1 MNNEKR
7 PSITS
12 EKALFNQDFKFR
24 RNNDKALTNIS
35 SGREIWYF
43 KNEILKD
50 MKNLEKSLTDKFA
63 GTKLG
68 IKEEIDNLNEGIN
81 SLNIKLKELSTKIA
95 EDKSIQEKIKNLEN
109 VKAKILD
116 NILVNDVR
124 VNTLDREIHDSISH
138 MNTTLKETVIYAG
151 VIGPSCKYKTFHD
164 FIDHVIN
171 ELNILTTFKEKNML
185 DITSFKKKIET
196 NVQGFKMQLD
206 SFGRSSTQFTNDSF
220 NRMDKTMNE
229 LFHKCKDEIDEIK
242 SKYDEKFRQTE
253 EKIDIME
260 IKIIKEIDDIKEK
273 ISTIEN
279 NFNSHMK
286 HYFNLKENF
295 NKLNENVLKK
305 SFSRNSV
312 IHNFEGSNTN
322 INFNKNKIKKRR
334 SLLMDNKNEE
344 IKNNNTHDNSKNE
357 NKLKDLYF
365 LDNNNKNDDSV
376 KNNLNKVK
384 NDEFSKKS
392 NDNSDLSN
400 LNQNLKINEESSNP
414 LKLVNLYKLTK
425 KVQKKEIDLKNSFDF
440 NKRSSLLS
448 RLDIEEKKQKS
459 FSPKRKSIKIKNI
472 KNTFNISHL
481 NHSVESNNSKI
492 SLQTNDINLN
502 NLEKIKP
509 INILNKSLHKTDK
522 IDKADKIDK
531 TKKPSINQNLKTPR
545 IDKNIFNK
553 NIHIFKEKFK
563 PWSHNKAK
571 RNIKRQ
577 NSLNGI
583 NNLNIE
589 NNNKIRNILNERYNM
604 NYQKTSKPSLT
615 KFKDIILTMEGT
627 KKMIYETKDFKKGK
641 NLYHIETI
649 SDKNTKKS
657 YLRERLESCRSY
669 LMIKNYKNN
678 LNSYFTLGKDEP
690 FNLKKYKNQ
699 RALLLNKSE
708 SSKVYLKNKNS
719 LDYEYK
725 MGNMNNLSPS
735 FNVTKYIPPK
745 KNQTKNKTF
754 EEKSLQT

>member
-68 IKEEIDNLNEGIN
+68 IKEEINNLNEGIN

-95 EDKSIQEKIKNLEN
+95 EDNSIQEKIKNLEN

-242 SKYDEKFRQTE
+242 SKYNEKFRQTE

-365 LDNNNKNDDSV
+365 LDNNKNDDSV
-376 KNNLNKVK
+376 KNNLIKVK

-448 RLDIEEKKQKS
+448 RLDIEEKKQK
-459 FSPKRKSIKIKNI
+459 
-472 KNTFNISHL
+472 
-481 NHSVESNNSKI
+481 
-492 SLQTNDINLN
+492 
-502 NLEKIKP
+502 
-509 INILNKSLHKTDK
+509 
-522 IDKADKIDK
+522 
-531 TKKPSINQNLKTPR
+531 
-545 IDKNIFNK
+545 
-553 NIHIFKEKFK
+553 
-563 PWSHNKAK
+563 
-571 RNIKRQ
+571 
-577 NSLNGI
+577 
-583 NNLNIE
+583 
-589 NNNKIRNILNERYNM
+589 
-604 NYQKTSKPSLT
+604 
-615 KFKDIILTMEGT
+615 
-627 KKMIYETKDFKKGK
+627 
-641 NLYHIETI
+641 
-649 SDKNTKKS
+649 
-657 YLRERLESCRSY
+657 
-669 LMIKNYKNN
+669 
-678 LNSYFTLGKDEP
+678 
-690 FNLKKYKNQ
+690 
-699 RALLLNKSE
+699 
-708 SSKVYLKNKNS
+708 
-719 LDYEYK
+719 
-725 MGNMNNLSPS
+725 
-735 FNVTKYIPPK
+735 
-745 KNQTKNKTF
+745 
-754 EEKSLQT
+754 